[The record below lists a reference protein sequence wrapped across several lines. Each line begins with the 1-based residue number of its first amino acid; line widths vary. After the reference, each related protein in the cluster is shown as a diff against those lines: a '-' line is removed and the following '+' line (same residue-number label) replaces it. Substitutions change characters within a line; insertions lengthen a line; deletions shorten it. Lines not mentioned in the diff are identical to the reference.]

1 MADEVE
7 TMLGGAPV
15 SISRAIPQRT
25 QSNRQ
30 PITRSVSSQD
40 NFRPIPREKPSF
52 ADRVGT
58 VARGFGALTVGRGD
72 EFFESRENQ
81 RQQKNMQLLQATV
94 MDANSIQD
102 AIRKENMPKAVD
114 ILVDRMNLLEEG
126 GEDYEDTKMLR
137 DALIGGRPDI
147 VMGEIDTFL
156 NNLPEQTIDPKF
168 VTGQGQMISRRM
180 GGAPTATTVSGYQGE
195 AQDAIR
201 PMTDAEMLQYRI
213 PTGSSATINTRTGE
227 PNILSSTESAADYQT
242 FTIDGVEKYVNG
254 PFAGLSLDLVA
265 QMRQRGEISGLG
277 NALPSSTLSA
287 AGPIQGVSSRPAETV
302 NPYAG
307 LSSQQAAIARADREQ
322 EDLQQERAAAEEARK
337 AAVEARRVAV
347 DADKLSPVQT
357 EAQKANL
364 KRLNELAEARAN
376 RMTGMETA
384 QQFLN
389 AFRSGEKGSGAGRK
403 LASFLPF
410 GTYSEQ
416 GQFDE
421 ALDSFAEFAARERL
435 KATGEVRPTD
445 DDVKGAKKALFG
457 IGRDETVNIN
467 LLETFIRQQQAAENE
482 YQALIDARTQ
492 GALED
497 YIPNIDIPTG
507 GVPSFMQPEGE
518 LDRVINRLNS
528 SEVL

>member
-1 MADEVE
+1 MVDEVDKPKFE
-7 TMLGGAPV
+7 LPFGR
-15 SISRAIPQRT
+15 I
-25 QSNRQ
+25 NR
-30 PITRSVSSQD
+30 SAASQD
-40 NFRPIPREKPSF
+40 NFRTIPREKPSLL
-52 ADRVGT
+52 DRAGGFV
-58 VARGFGALTVGRGD
+58 RGFSAGAMGQGPD
-72 EFFESRENQ
+72 FIESVRNQ
-81 RQQKNMQLLQATV
+81 RKQKDIQLLQATV

-147 VMGEIDTFL
+147 VMSEIDTFL
-156 NNLPEQTIDPKF
+156 KGLPEQVIDPKMLTDKDQL
-168 VTGQGQMISRRM
+168 VTRKF
-180 GGAPTATTVSGYQGE
+180 GGDPIATTVAGTTPE

-201 PMTDAEMLQYRI
+201 PMTDQELVDYRI

-227 PNILSSTESAADYQT
+227 PKIIASAESAADYQT
-242 FTIDGVEKYVNG
+242 FTIDGVEKYANG

-277 NALPSSTLSA
+277 NALPSSTLSTA
-287 AGPIQGVSSRPAETV
+287 PVGQEVRPRPAETP
-302 NPYAG
+302 NLYAG
-307 LSSQQAAIARADREQ
+307 LSSQQEAIARADRE
-322 EDLQQERAAAEEARK
+322 EEGLEQERAAAEEARK
-337 AAVEARRVAV
+337 VAVEATRVA
-347 DADKLSPVQT
+347 AENEKLSQVQI

-364 KRLNELAEARAN
+364 IRLNELADLRTN

-384 QQFLN
+384 QQFLDG
-389 AFRSGEKGSGAGRK
+389 FRSGEKGSGAGRK
-403 LASFLPF
+403 ALSFLPF
-410 GTYSEQ
+410 GTYTPQ

-421 ALDSFAEFAARERL
+421 ALDSFAEFAAREKL
-435 KATGEVRPTD
+435 KASGEIRPTD
-445 DDVKGAKKALFG
+445 ADVKGAKQALFG
-457 IGRDETVNIN
+457 IGRDEAVNIN

-492 GALED
+492 GTLED

-518 LDRVINRLNS
+518 LDKAINRLNS
-528 SEVL
+528 LKVTNVN